1 MYNNIN
7 FSIDSILK
15 EKSNNY
21 QEDAY
26 NVFPSFPN
34 LLALEKENKCL
45 DGELL
50 VGAKQ
55 MLWAV
60 DAITDI
66 YTR

>member
-34 LLALEKENKCL
+34 LLALEKENNCL